1 MRLFRSLG
9 RKTLISSGKVQMTT
23 LVSVCQRAH
32 LPLADKKVRITIR
45 YLRMLPDSLVKVA
58 KGGVVDK
65 SGAFAPTYPQFVMR
79 NSDLLIEA
87 VPESN
92 KH

>member
-45 YLRMLPDSLVKVA
+45 YLRMP
-58 KGGVVDK
+58 
-65 SGAFAPTYPQFVMR
+65 
-79 NSDLLIEA
+79 SDLLSLDEKGA
-87 VPESN
+87 DDHVSHCMLPDP
-92 KH
+92 